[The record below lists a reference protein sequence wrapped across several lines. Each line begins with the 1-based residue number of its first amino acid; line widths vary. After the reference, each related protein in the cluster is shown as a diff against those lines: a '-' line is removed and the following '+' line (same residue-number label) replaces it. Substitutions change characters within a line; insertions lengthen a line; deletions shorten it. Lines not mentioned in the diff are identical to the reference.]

1 MPEVRS
7 VMSLKYKGNF
17 LMHGVVLQNRV
28 FRAPARE
35 TAPMFHV
42 KHSCVKKDCRPRRTA
57 GDVSRETFLRKNG
70 LRKKRR
76 HRL

>member
-57 GDVSRETFLRKNG
+57 GDVSRETFLRKSG
-70 LRKKRR
+70 SQKTGPPI
-76 HRL
+76 